1 MTRFDRVLLVL
12 CVISMVFSVCRAIM
26 YSHTR
31 AKQQEP
37 PRIVQL
43 CFDNT
48 DRYYTSDDY
57 R

>member
-1 MTRFDRVLLVL
+1 MTRFDRVLLVM

-26 YSHTR
+26 YSNTN
-31 AKQQEP
+31 ANQQEP
-37 PRIVQL
+37 TRIVQL

-48 DRYYTSDDY
+48 DRYYTQEGY

>member
-1 MTRFDRVLLVL
+1 MTRFDRVVLVL

-31 AKQQEP
+31 AKPQEL

-48 DRYYTSDDY
+48 DRYYTSNDY